1 MLVGDGEVV
10 GVMAIAR
17 DLSERDRLENE
28 LRQAQKMVAV
38 GRLATGIA
46 HDFNNLITVLIGYS
60 DELIEEAPTARPC
73 TTPRSRCGA
82 PPNAR
87 RG

>member
-1 MLVGDGEVV
+1 M
-10 GVMAIAR
+10 
-17 DLSERDRLENE
+17 ENE

-60 DELIEEAPTARPC
+60 DELIEEAPTAHRC
-73 TTPRSRCGA
+73 ITPRSRCGG